1 MPYIGTLP
9 FLVFIMRRRRH
20 RLNRSGSTPP
30 SFLTA
35 SVCLR
40 HIHIFN
46 ISFFSAGYP
55 QSCKG

>member
-20 RLNRSGSTPP
+20 RLNKSVFPPP

-35 SVCLR
+35 SACLR
-40 HIHIFN
+40 HIHTFHV
-46 ISFFSAGYP
+46 SFFSSRYP
-55 QSCKG
+55 